1 MGLHEKII
9 DVVTNLLRSRLQ
21 PTNSMVEN
29 IVAIELAYINTKHP
43 DFYKDASS
51 IGGML
56 KSPDMEADNRGQ
68 VRGKQ
73 GGGSVDGR
81 SRSQNSRPHSVHF
94 PQQQMTNGDADSS
107 DKENAV
113 PRAGAQRNGGGKNVD
128 TVITAS
134 TWLSNILP
142 TPKEELDREL
152 SPSPQQRAVMQAE
165 ETQAAIS
172 PMKPVNL
179 LPEIPTQTGRKLND
193 REQRDVEV
201 IERLIKSYFYLTRKG
216 IQDSVPKSVMHF
228 LVNYTKDNLQSE
240 LVRSLYKADQIET
253 LLSESE
259 HIGQRR
265 KEAAEMLGALQKA
278 SQIISEIRETH
289 VW

>member
-1 MGLHEKII
+1 
-9 DVVTNLLRSRLQ
+9 
-21 PTNSMVEN
+21 
-29 IVAIELAYINTKHP
+29 
-43 DFYKDASS
+43 
-51 IGGML
+51 
-56 KSPDMEADNRGQ
+56 
-68 VRGKQ
+68 
-73 GGGSVDGR
+73 
-81 SRSQNSRPHSVHF
+81 
-94 PQQQMTNGDADSS
+94 MTNGEADSS
-107 DKENAV
+107 DKENAA
-113 PRAGAQRNGGGKNVD
+113 PRAGAQRNGGAGKNVD

-152 SPSPQQRAVMQAE
+152 SPSPQQRA

-172 PMKPVNL
+172 PMEPVNL

-201 IERLIKSYFYLTRKG
+201 IERLIKSYFYLTRKS

-278 SQIISEIRETH
+278 
-289 VW
+289 